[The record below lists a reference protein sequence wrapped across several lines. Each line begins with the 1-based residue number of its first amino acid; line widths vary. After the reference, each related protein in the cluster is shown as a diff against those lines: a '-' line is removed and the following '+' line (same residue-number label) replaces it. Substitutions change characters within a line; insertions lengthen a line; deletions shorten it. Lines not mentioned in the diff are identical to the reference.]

1 MDEGYLPYG
10 TSFGAPPVHATIPAK
25 GSPEESW
32 VGGAFR
38 EKDYRNF
45 PGKYSKGSP
54 STFLFNFDH
63 TLHVGCPPV
72 SNGVT
77 NLYYVVTISLSLLH
91 VSTKKT
97 SLIEGIIDR
106 RMSSLGKFDFIL
118 KMLRSQE
125 SEWLH
130 PYLFMIL
137 MMGFNCGELML
148 FYIIAYIFILKSS
161 SIINKFNDSAG
172 FVFAY

>member
-10 TSFGAPPVHATIPAK
+10 TSFGAPPVHASIPAK

-106 RMSSLGKFDFIL
+106 RMSSLGKFDLIL
-118 KMLRSQE
+118 KMLRSKE
-125 SEWLH
+125 S
-130 PYLFMIL
+130 
-137 MMGFNCGELML
+137 
-148 FYIIAYIFILKSS
+148 
-161 SIINKFNDSAG
+161 
-172 FVFAY
+172 V